1 MKSLPFLGS
10 CSYITTYYHPKR
22 YKSRGANNVFILHA
36 YRPFWHFFPQRSDL
50 AIQDLEFQSL
60 ILIYKPE
67 LQVGVGSP
75 SFLLSKNILQLSKL
89 VGRPWLT
96 KSISAKMV
104 RMVRTAIFWVS
115 ACLFFAMAVIDMV
128 DFFLYY
134 LINSDIFWSTK
145 NTKHMLPCCSPT
157 GERDRVGD
165 TGRPRSRRSSC
176 SCRICWIVGEDSFGC
191 IGWWSRGSRGGTG
204 KDCRDCC
211 SFTTYWKCCYR
222 IQKARRDQRIRF
234 KIRWSR

>member
-128 DFFLYY
+128 DFFLVLPHQFWHI
-134 LINSDIFWSTK
+134 LINKKYKTYVTLLLA
-145 NTKHMLPCCSPT
+145 N
-157 GERDRVGD
+157 RRA
-165 TGRPRSRRSSC
+165 RQSRRH
-176 SCRICWIVGEDSFGC
+176 RPPPQPP
-191 IGWWSRGSRGGTG
+191 
-204 KDCRDCC
+204 KLL
-211 SFTTYWKCCYR
+211 
-222 IQKARRDQRIRF
+222 
-234 KIRWSR
+234 